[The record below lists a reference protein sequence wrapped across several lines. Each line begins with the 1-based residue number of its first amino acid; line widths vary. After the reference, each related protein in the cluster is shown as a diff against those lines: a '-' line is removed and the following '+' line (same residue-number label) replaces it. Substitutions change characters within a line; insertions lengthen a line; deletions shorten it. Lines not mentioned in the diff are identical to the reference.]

1 MGCFFLYLIFSIDNA
16 IYLLTFAAHL
26 ILLIKTKILLFMCGI
41 VGYIGFRDAYPIV
54 IKGLHRL
61 EYRGYDSAGIA
72 LANDGLKLFKKA
84 GKVSELEDHV
94 KGADLAGSA
103 GMGHTRWATHGAPSD
118 RNSHPHTSG
127 DGKLTIIHN
136 GIIENYATLKEA
148 LASKGHEFKSDT
160 DTEVLIHLIEEI
172 KDVTG
177 LGLREAVRLALN
189 RVVGAYA
196 IVIMSEDE
204 PDELI
209 AARKGS
215 PMVIGVGKGEY
226 FIASDATPI
235 VEYTKNV
242 IYLNDNEIA
251 YIRRDDLLIKNID
264 NTIQTPYIQE
274 LELKLEMLEK
284 GGYDHFM
291 LKEIY
296 EQPRSIR
303 DCLRG
308 RIDPEQGIVTL
319 GGIKEYIEK
328 LKNIDRIIIVACGT
342 SWHAGLVGEYLIE
355 EYARVPVEVEYASEF
370 RYRNP
375 IISSKDLVIA
385 ISQSGET
392 ADTMAAIE
400 LAKEKGATIFGICNV
415 VGASI
420 PRITHAGVYTHAGP
434 EIGVAST
441 KAFTAQVTILTLIA
455 FYIAQQRGTITQSK
469 FVEYLT
475 ELDEI
480 PALVEET
487 LKCNDVVKAIAE
499 RFKDSTNC
507 LFLGR
512 GSSFPVA
519 LEGAL
524 KLKEISYIHA
534 EGYPAAEMKHG
545 PIALIDADMPV
556 VFIATKNSSY
566 EKVIS
571 NIQEVKAR
579 GGHVIAIVSEGD
591 TDVKEMADYTIEIP
605 LTGETFVPLL
615 ATIPLQLLSYH
626 IAVMRGC
633 NVDQPRNLAKS
644 VTVE

>member
-1 MGCFFLYLIFSIDNA
+1 
-16 IYLLTFAAHL
+16 
-26 ILLIKTKILLFMCGI
+26 MCGI
-41 VGYIGFRDAYPIV
+41 VGYIGFREAYPIV

-61 EYRGYDSAGIA
+61 EYRGYDSAGVS
-72 LANDGLKLFKKA
+72 LLNHDLKIYKKA
-84 GKVSELEDHV
+84 GKVSELEDFV
-94 KGADLAGSA
+94 GESDVTGTI

-127 DGKLTIIHN
+127 NGNLTIIHN
-136 GIIENYATLKEA
+136 GIIENYGTIKQTL
-148 LASKGHEFKSDT
+148 LSKGHTFNSDT

-172 KDVTG
+172 LEVTG
-177 LGLREAVRLALN
+177 LDLREAVRVALN

-196 IVIMSEDE
+196 IVIMSADE
-204 PDELI
+204 PDLLI

-226 FIASDATPI
+226 FVASDATPI

-251 YIRRDDLLIKNID
+251 YLRREDLLIKNID
-264 NTIQTPYIQE
+264 NTVQTPYIQE
-274 LELKLEMLEK
+274 LDLKLDALEK
-284 GGYDHFM
+284 GGFDHFM
-291 LKEIY
+291 IKEIY

-303 DCLRG
+303 DCMRG
-308 RIDPEQGIVTL
+308 RIYPDKGLVKL
-319 GGIKEYIEK
+319 GGLKEYTEK

-355 EYARVPVEVEYASEF
+355 EYARIPVEVEYASEF

-375 IISSKDLVIA
+375 IITEKDLVIA

-420 PRITHAGVYTHAGP
+420 PRTTHAGVYTHAGP

-441 KAFTAQVTILTLIA
+441 KAFTAQVTVLTLMA
-455 FYIAQQRGTITQSK
+455 FYIAQQRGKIAESK
-469 FVEYLT
+469 LVEYLT

-480 PALVEET
+480 PELVEQC
-487 LKCNDVVKAIAE
+487 LKLNDHIKEIAAE
-499 RFKDSTNC
+499 FKDSANC

-545 PIALIDADMPV
+545 PIALIDNDMPV
-556 VFIATKNSSY
+556 VFIATKDSSY
-566 EKVIS
+566 GKVVS

-579 GGHVIAIVSEGD
+579 KGHVIAIVTEGD
-591 TDVKEMADYTIEIP
+591 TEVKGMADYVIEIP
-605 LTGETFVPLL
+605 QTGEAFVPLL
-615 ATIPLQLLSYH
+615 ATIPLQLLAYH

>member
-1 MGCFFLYLIFSIDNA
+1 
-16 IYLLTFAAHL
+16 
-26 ILLIKTKILLFMCGI
+26 MCGI
-41 VGYIGFRDAYPIV
+41 VGYIGYRDAYPII
-54 IKGLHRL
+54 IKGLRRL
-61 EYRGYDSAGIA
+61 EYRGYDSAGVA
-72 LANDGLKLFKKA
+72 LLDKGLKVYKKA
-84 GKVSELEDHV
+84 GKVSDLENFV
-94 KGADLAGSA
+94 KGIDVGGTI

-118 RNSHPHTSG
+118 RNSHPHSSG
-127 DGKLTIIHN
+127 NRKLTIIHN
-136 GIIENYATLKEA
+136 GIIENYAVIKETL
-148 LASKGHEFKSDT
+148 LAKGHVFKSDT
-160 DTEVLIHLIEEI
+160 DTEVLIHLVEDIEKE
-172 KDVTG
+172 TG
-177 LGLREAVRLALN
+177 VDLREAVRIALN
-189 RVVGAYA
+189 KVIGAYA
-196 IVIMSEDE
+196 IVIMSADE
-204 PDELI
+204 PDLLI

-215 PMVIGVGKGEY
+215 PMVIGVGDDEY

-251 YIRRDDLLIKNID
+251 YVQRGSLLIKNID
-264 NTIQTPYIQE
+264 NTVQIPYIHA
-274 LELKLEMLEK
+274 LDLKLEMLEK

-308 RIDPEQGIVTL
+308 RIYPQQGKVQL
-319 GGIKEYIEK
+319 GGVKEYADK
-328 LKNIDRIIIVACGT
+328 LKNVDRIIIIACGT

-375 IISSKDLVIA
+375 IISERDLVIA

-420 PRITHAGVYTHAGP
+420 PRTTHAGVYTHAGP

-441 KAFTAQVTILTLIA
+441 KAFTAQVTVLTLLA
-455 FYIAQQRGTITQSK
+455 FYTAQQRGTITQSK
-469 FVEYLT
+469 LVEYLT
-475 ELDEI
+475 ELDAI
-480 PALVEET
+480 PSLVERA
-487 LKCNDVVKAIAE
+487 LKTNDSIIKIAE
-499 RFKDSTNC
+499 TFVDSHNC

-545 PIALIDADMPV
+545 PIALIDEAMPV

-579 GGHVIAIVSEGD
+579 KGRVIAIVSEGD
-591 TDVKEMADYTIEIP
+591 VDVKEMADYVIEIP
-605 LTGETFVPLL
+605 QTHEAFVPLL
-615 ATIPLQLLSYH
+615 ATIPLQLLAYH